1 MKFRL
6 FQNYRQWKR
15 ELISALT
22 VEIERTRAI
31 VLQKCETNWPYLN
44 FYLKKKSLHF
54 NLLYLKN
61 NCYQNSEDECSR
73 NSMFPEVERN
83 KPELKYKSIFVSGK
97 LKRKNENEK

>member
-15 ELISALT
+15 KLISVLA

-31 VLQKCETNWPYLN
+31 VSQKCETNWPYLN
-44 FYLKKKSLHF
+44 LFLFKKKTLHF

-61 NCYQNSEDECSR
+61 NCYQDS
-73 NSMFPEVERN
+73 
-83 KPELKYKSIFVSGK
+83 
-97 LKRKNENEK
+97 ENECIEIYVLRS